1 MPLKR
6 FFVFLVC
13 AIAAN
18 SGWAD
23 PTYEK
28 REIDRHVIHIV
39 TIPPREALPYLVKA
53 QEGMFGRASVSSC
66 ARQFEN
72 PIAAINAGFFEIDL
86 DADGVP
92 SATFIVDG
100 KIFGADIRSHSCLVI
115 REGGDLEIVPCQLE
129 AFLTLGST
137 RIPITLVNRTIRQSD
152 KIILYTDRWGTQTRT
167 PHEDRIEF
175 SFDADCHCTSLAE
188 HGNNPIPI
196 GGYVV
201 SLPKEKVPPEVLQGE
216 RSSIMFHFT
225 FGPHFVPHAKD
236 SWIAGIPQVVRGG
249 KVTDDI
255 QDPRMPEHFRNTCHA
270 RTLIGLRK
278 DGTIVAIVAEHR
290 ASLDFN
296 KMSLGEV
303 RTYLRNNKEILSTEH
318 QDQIGGLTIDQILT
332 ALRKIDEKKAKIEG
346 LTLQEAAEIMIGL
359 ECVDALNLDGG
370 KSSTM
375 FYKGKTITD
384 GEERA
389 VSDSLVFAKAA
400 P

>member
-1 MPLKR
+1 MR
-6 FFVFLVC
+6 RFWVFFVCV
-13 AIAAN
+13 IAAN
-18 SGWAD
+18 LSWAY

-28 REIDRHVIHIV
+28 RETDHHIIHIV
-39 TIPPREALPYLVKA
+39 TIPPGEALPYPVKA
-53 QEGMFGRASVSSC
+53 QEGMFGRAPVSSC

-72 PIAAINAGFFEIDL
+72 PITAINAGFFEMDL

-92 SATFIVDG
+92 SATLIIDG
-100 KIFGADIRSHSCLVI
+100 KVFGADIRPHSCLVI
-115 REGGDLEIVPCQLE
+115 REGGELEIVPCQLE
-129 AFLTLGST
+129 AFLTLGSA
-137 RIPITLVNRTIRQSD
+137 RIPITLVNRTIRQPE
-152 KIILYTDRWGTQTRT
+152 KVVLYTDRWGARTRT
-167 PHEDRIEF
+167 PYEDRIEF
-175 SFDADCHCTSLAE
+175 SFDADCRCTAITE

-196 GGYVV
+196 GGYII
-201 SLPKEKVPPEVLQGE
+201 SLPKGKVPPEALQGE
-216 RSSIMFHFT
+216 CSSVTFHFT
-225 FGPHFVPHAKD
+225 FGPHFVQHAKD

-255 QDPRMPEHFRNTCHA
+255 QDPRMPEHFRNTRHA

-278 DGTIVAIVAEHR
+278 DGTVVIIVTEHHAAR
-290 ASLDFN
+290 DFN

-303 RTYLRNNKEILSTEH
+303 RTYLRSNKEILSTEH
-318 QDQIGGLTIDQILT
+318 QDQIGGLTVDQILI
-332 ALRKIDEKKAKIEG
+332 ALRKVDEEKVKIEG

-375 FYKGKTITD
+375 FYKGKIMTN

-389 VSDSLVFAKAA
+389 VSDSLVFVKAV